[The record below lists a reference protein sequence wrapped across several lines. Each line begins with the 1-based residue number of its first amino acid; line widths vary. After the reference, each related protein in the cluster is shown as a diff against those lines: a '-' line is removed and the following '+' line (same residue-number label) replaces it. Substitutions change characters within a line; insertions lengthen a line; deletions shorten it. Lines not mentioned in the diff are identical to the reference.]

1 MSNIE
6 DWYPDTN
13 YVRDAY
19 VDGQDDEINDGRP
32 RTWHEEKFNLWLEQ
46 RDHEAKE
53 WYASAAK
60 HTADQLAE
68 ARATLQYF
76 ADRIDPF
83 IFEELSSVL
92 EDQPLDYET
101 GSVIGKS
108 KLRRSWHEGFCRGEV
123 SGTRET
129 PLNPYTENPYL

>member
-1 MSNIE
+1 M
-6 DWYPDTN
+6 
-13 YVRDAY
+13 
-19 VDGQDDEINDGRP
+19 VDIGS
-32 RTWHEEKFNLWLEQ
+32 
-46 RDHEAKE
+46 EAKAE
-53 WYASAAK
+53 AWERVDRIRENCGFSCPDATWWATGFQDGAQWGANHEVGKWYRDAAK
-60 HTADQLAE
+60 HAADQLAE

-76 ADRIDPF
+76 ADRVDPF

-92 EDQPLDYET
+92 DDQPLDYET

-123 SGTRET
+123 SGARET